1 MMQAGDYAV
10 LPTCIRDEN
19 CLINFLK
26 KNGFEYEKYFENNPL
41 DREYL
46 IVINVIHRTY
56 FRIDKY
62 YLPSAEKL
70 SEKELL
76 DKINYDKYSIHKKL
90 YSESGELVYEGY
102 TTLDK
107 PYGLGVAYYS
117 NGNKY
122 REGIF
127 GRKGLLEGKEFYSNG
142 QVKFEGT
149 MIINNGYGP
158 NFPKMGNLYNEDG
171 NLIFSGKFEWKKGG
185 VGWPMMKYPSYKFE
199 EEDKPE
205 IKYL

>member
-10 LPTCIRDEN
+10 LSTCIRDEN

-56 FRIDKY
+56 FKIDKY

-70 SEKELL
+70 SEKEFL
-76 DKINYDKYSIHKKL
+76 DKINYDKYSIHKKI
-90 YSESGELVYEGY
+90 YTESGEPVYEGY

-122 REGIF
+122 REGVF
-127 GRKGLLEGKEFYSNG
+127 GRKGLLEGKEFYSDG
-142 QVKFEGT
+142 RVKSEGT
-149 MIINNGYGP
+149 MIANNGYGP
-158 NFPKMGNLYNEDG
+158 NFPKMGNLYNKDG
-171 NLIFSGKFEWKKGG
+171 NLIFSGKFECKKGG
-185 VGWPMMKYPSYKFE
+185 VGWPMIKYPSYKFE
-199 EEDKPE
+199 EGDKPK

>member
-1 MMQAGDYAV
+1 MQAGDYAV

-56 FRIDKY
+56 FKIDKY

-70 SEKELL
+70 SEKEFL

-90 YSESGELVYEGY
+90 YTESGEPVYEGY

-122 REGIF
+122 REGVF
-127 GRKGLLEGKEFYSNG
+127 GREGLLEGKEFYSDG
-142 QVKFEGT
+142 RVKFEGT
-149 MIINNGYGP
+149 MIANNGYGH
-158 NFPKMGNLYNEDG
+158 NFPKMGNLYNKDG
-171 NLIFSGKFEWKKGG
+171 NLIFSGKFECKKGG
-185 VGWPMMKYPSYKFE
+185 VGWPMIKYPSYKFE
-199 EEDKPE
+199 EGDKPK

>member
-26 KNGFEYEKYFENNPL
+26 KNGSEYEKYFENNPL

-56 FRIDKY
+56 FKIDKY

-70 SEKELL
+70 SEKEFL

-90 YSESGELVYEGY
+90 YTESGEPVY
-102 TTLDK
+102 
-107 PYGLGVAYYS
+107 
-117 NGNKY
+117 
-122 REGIF
+122 
-127 GRKGLLEGKEFYSNG
+127 
-142 QVKFEGT
+142 
-149 MIINNGYGP
+149 
-158 NFPKMGNLYNEDG
+158 
-171 NLIFSGKFEWKKGG
+171 
-185 VGWPMMKYPSYKFE
+185 
-199 EEDKPE
+199 
-205 IKYL
+205 

>member
-1 MMQAGDYAV
+1 MQAGDYAV
-10 LPTCIRDEN
+10 LSTCIRDEN

-56 FRIDKY
+56 FKIDKY

-70 SEKELL
+70 SEKEFL
-76 DKINYDKYSIHKKL
+76 DKINYDKYSIHKKI
-90 YSESGELVYEGY
+90 YTESGEPVYEGY

-122 REGIF
+122 REGVF
-127 GRKGLLEGKEFYSNG
+127 GRKGLLEGKEFYSDG
-142 QVKFEGT
+142 RVKSEGT
-149 MIINNGYGP
+149 MIANNGYGP
-158 NFPKMGNLYNEDG
+158 NFPKMGNLYNKDG
-171 NLIFSGKFEWKKGG
+171 NLIFSGKFECKKGG
-185 VGWPMMKYPSYKFE
+185 VGWPMIKYPSYKFE
-199 EEDKPE
+199 EGDKPK